1 LQLLLQVTDALLI
14 LLSKLQQ
21 SHNLPLLLL
30 NLVHK
35 PTQLLFIASL

>member
-21 SHNLPLLLL
+21 PRNLPLLSL
-30 NLVHK
+30 NLLHK
-35 PTQLLFIASL
+35 PTQLLFIVSL